1 MLDFTP
7 QQLNEKEQK
16 KFLIGSV
23 IPRPIAMV
31 STMSG
36 EGIVNVGPFSYFN
49 IVTYR
54 PPILSIRLSWEQ
66 SVDWQDMTMQR

>member
-1 MLDFTP
+1 MIDFTL
-7 QQLNEKEQK
+7 QQLNEKGQK

-23 IPRPIAMV
+23 IPRPIALF
-31 STMSG
+31 STMSR